1 MHVEPLFWNVCFIQ
15 LMHSPYHGM
24 VRMAEEVAKLKEEA
38 EMLKQENYR

>member
-1 MHVEPLFWNVCFIQ
+1 
-15 LMHSPYHGM
+15 MHSPYHGM